1 MHGYKGM
8 IGVHL
13 FSLSNLKSVIVVVVI
28 KLTVQVELTV
38 VKELTAVVVLIVV
51 ADISNYYYW
60 FNSSDKIDSV
70 TDSK

>member
-1 MHGYKGM
+1 MAIRGWLESIY
-8 IGVHL
+8 
-13 FSLSNLKSVIVVVVI
+13 FLSNLKSVIVVVVI